1 MMTSTVHPAPP
12 RRRNLFAR
20 LTRRERAILGILA
33 AAVLSG
39 IGGGAAEF
47 VRGKGR
53 AVRPP
58 VDLYRELRQALPD
71 PEFAAPPVDGAG
83 GGTEQLRRLVYL
95 TRPPLPGEA
104 EVETAEDGWI
114 FFPRDYY
121 TTVNINRAGFDE
133 LVSLPGIGPVAAWRI
148 INYRRRF
155 VGFSRIKAL
164 TKVKGIGEKTLK
176 RLEGEIR
183 LY

>member
-1 MMTSTVHPAPP
+1 MRTSTVHPASR
-12 RRRNLFAR
+12 RRRNIFAR
-20 LTRRERAILGILA
+20 LTRRERVILGILA

-39 IGGGAAEF
+39 LAGGAVEF
-47 VRGKGR
+47 ARGTGR
-53 AVRPP
+53 AFRPP
-58 VDLYRELRQALPD
+58 VDLYRELQSALPD
-71 PEFAAPPVDGAG
+71 PDFIRVARDDGAG
-83 GGTEQLRRLVYL
+83 EPGPSRRLVYL

-133 LVSLPGIGPVAAWRI
+133 LVSLPGVGPVAAWRI

-164 TKVKGIGEKTLK
+164 MKVKGIGEKTLE

>member
-1 MMTSTVHPAPP
+1 MRTSTVQPSPR

-20 LTRRERAILGILA
+20 LTRREWAILSVLA
-33 AAVLSG
+33 AALLCGAV
-39 IGGGAAEF
+39 GGTVEII
-47 VRGKGR
+47 RGQREATR
-53 AVRPP
+53 AP
-58 VDLYRELRQALPD
+58 VALYRELRQALPD
-71 PEFAAPPVDGAG
+71 PEFAAQPVNGSERT
-83 GGTEQLRRLVYL
+83 TEHLRRLVYL
-95 TRPPLPGEA
+95 TRPPFSGEA

-121 TTVNINRAGFDE
+121 TTININRAGFDE

-164 TKVKGIGEKTLK
+164 MRVKGIGEKTLK
-176 RLEGEIR
+176 SLEGEIR